1 MRGLPTFALKS
12 IFFIVI
18 ADLPTE
24 HLVPQNN
31 VMLTE
36 SQDLTYGLTG
46 PYSKILIDIIF
57 SQEKNTSRKGDS
69 EGPEERRD

>member
-1 MRGLPTFALKS
+1 MRGLPTFTLKS
-12 IFFIVI
+12 IFLKIVI

-36 SQDLTYGLTG
+36 SQDLTYGPTG
-46 PYSKILIDIIF
+46 PYSKILINIIV
-57 SQEKNTSRKGDS
+57 SQEK
-69 EGPEERRD
+69 EH